1 MAVTALR
8 EIQDHIHKKTKQE
21 KFDHQKIA
29 AIFEQTT
36 ETLKT
41 NNKITLDC
49 QQSSINQQVKMRARL
64 QVK

>member
-8 EIQDHIHKKTKQE
+8 EIKDHIHKKTKQD
-21 KFDHQKIA
+21 KFDHQKIG

-41 NNKITLDC
+41 NNKTTLDC
-49 QQSSINQQVKMRARL
+49 QQS
-64 QVK
+64 